1 MGFLQHTIDQA
12 GELILAIPSALIILL
27 SREWYCARMA
37 EDKESHPFRD
47 FPLISFA
54 SLCLTGTAAGGLL
67 RDRPYALLR
76 FLHGQLWLVLLIVI
90 GVVYALIKNP
100 AADSFSARFS
110 AVYLC
115 QAWSL
120 FIVNFIPL
128 PPFDAAATYFS
139 PYMQWRMFTL
149 LVSALSLAVLVFCTY
164 DFWRIDFLTGKF
176 LTRWLSL
183 A

>member
-12 GELILAIPSALIILL
+12 GELILAVPSALIILL
-27 SREWYCARMA
+27 SREWYCARMT

-47 FPLISFA
+47 FALLSFA
-54 SLCLTGTAAGGLL
+54 SLALTGTAAGGLL

-90 GVVYALIKNP
+90 GVVYVLIKGP
-100 AADSFSARFS
+100 ATDSFSARFS
-110 AVYLC
+110 AIYLC

-120 FIVNFIPL
+120 LIVNFIPL
-128 PPFDAAATYFS
+128 PPFDAAATYFA
-139 PYMQWRMFTL
+139 PYMQWRMFSV
-149 LVSALSLAVLVFCTY
+149 LVSALSLTVLVACTY
-164 DFWRIDFLTGKF
+164 NFWRIDFLTGKF